1 MMVFLAKIETAFIVP
16 KRGCAVVPVALPDPD
31 LRVKPGDAVQIRGP
45 NGRLD
50 ARIGSV
56 ERLVRRDNGC
66 CVAFL
71 LSGEIERSQIG
82 PDMEIWIED
91 SKEPTNNP

>member
-1 MMVFLAKIETAFIVP
+1 MMVFLSKIETAFTVP
-16 KRGCAVVPVALPDPD
+16 NRGCAVVPAALPDPD
-31 LRVKPGDAVQIRGP
+31 LRVRAGDAVQIRGP

-66 CVAFL
+66 RIAFL
-71 LSGEIERSQIG
+71 LLGEIDRSQIG
-82 PDMEIWIED
+82 PDAELWVECAAAEAID
-91 SKEPTNNP
+91 S